1 MLNTSSSRR
10 LGEALQ
16 SCSHHGQDRERGLI
30 EHHRLGDGK
39 RRGKIKTVFEAL
51 LPGVL
56 FLLFLKLSYIPHH
69 SAYFTYLGKASSL
82 SWLQSISDNQIA
94 HMFQEKPVLSLLDFL
109 LLSGEKENKFWFSFF
124 FLLLLFPIM
133 IWIANISIP
142 TRSPW
147 WLLALF

>member
-1 MLNTSSSRR
+1 
-10 LGEALQ
+10 
-16 SCSHHGQDRERGLI
+16 
-30 EHHRLGDGK
+30 
-39 RRGKIKTVFEAL
+39 
-51 LPGVL
+51 
-56 FLLFLKLSYIPHH
+56 
-69 SAYFTYLGKASSL
+69 
-82 SWLQSISDNQIA
+82 
-94 HMFQEKPVLSLLDFL
+94 MFQEKPVLSLLDFL